1 MVYVPTTQ
9 QADTFMVSLL
19 LVAEEAENATEIS
32 AYRVATEELALLA
45 VIGREYVLKA

>member
-19 LVAEEAENATEIS
+19 LVGEEADNATEITTQ
-32 AYRVATEELALLA
+32 ADKYLF
-45 VIGREYVLKA
+45 G